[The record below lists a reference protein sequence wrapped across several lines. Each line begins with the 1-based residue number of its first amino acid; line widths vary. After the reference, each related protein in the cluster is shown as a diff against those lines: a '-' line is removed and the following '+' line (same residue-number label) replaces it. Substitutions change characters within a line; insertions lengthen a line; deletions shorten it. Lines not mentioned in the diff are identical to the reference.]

1 MKKNPSYKNQII
13 GLKRVEGQIRGV
25 IKMIED
31 GKYCIDILNQVKAAK
46 SALVTIE
53 ANILKNHVK
62 ECVKEAISNPQ
73 DFDIKIEELTK
84 LINK

>member
-1 MKKNPSYKNQII
+1 MKKNPSYKDQIV

-31 GKYCIDILNQVKAAK
+31 DKYCIDILNQVKASK

-53 ANILKNHVK
+53 ANILKKHVK
-62 ECVKEAISNPQ
+62 ECVKDAISNPL
-73 DFDIKIEELTK
+73 DFDVKIEELTK

>member
-1 MKKNPSYKNQII
+1 MKKNPIYKDQIV
-13 GLKRVEGQIRGV
+13 GLKRAEGQIRGV

-31 GKYCIDILNQVKAAK
+31 GKYCIDILNQVKASK

-53 ANILKNHVK
+53 ANILKTHVR
-62 ECVKEAISNPQ
+62 ECVKDAISNPH

>member
-1 MKKNPSYKNQII
+1 MKKNPSYKDQIA
-13 GLKRVEGQIRGV
+13 GLKRIEGQIRGV

-31 GKYCIDILNQVKAAK
+31 EKYCIDILNQVKASK

-53 ANILKNHVK
+53 ANILKKHVK
-62 ECVKEAISNPQ
+62 ECVKDAISNPQ
-73 DFDIKIEELTK
+73 DFDVKIEELTK